1 MTIESIYST
10 WAITMNSSTTVDIM
24 DNQVITL
31 AYNWTIINNQVLN
44 FTTTS
49 EASYLIYDW
58 GIEYSIN
65 WKIYNIRVPNTYIYI
80 GSYNKQQY

>member
-58 GIEYSIN
+58 GI
-65 WKIYNIRVPNTYIYI
+65 
-80 GSYNKQQY
+80 